1 MADSPGGIPFVNCS
15 PHLSPS
21 CSLSLVSGILTRMGM
36 SAEVSCS
43 VASVDFRLREH
54 QDEIGGR
61 RLGKKVAEGIP

>member
-1 MADSPGGIPFVNCS
+1 MGSLLLTPLPIFL
-15 PHLSPS
+15 HLA
-21 CSLSLVSGILTRMGM
+21 LSLVSGILTRMGM
-36 SAEVSCS
+36 SAEASCS

>member
-1 MADSPGGIPFVNCS
+1 MGSLLLTPLPIFL
-15 PHLSPS
+15 HLA
-21 CSLSLVSGILTRMGM
+21 LSLVSGILTRMGM

-43 VASVDFRLREH
+43 VASVDFSLREH